1 MLASTTMKNTCLLI
15 YHLLDR
21 LETDNIIRCITEKV
35 KIGGSMVNVYN
46 YTTENNY
53 GLTFD
58 IALGYT
64 IPLKNSLNQLCF
76 YNSSRIYIRD
86 G

>member
-35 KIGGSMVNVYN
+35 KIIIDGEEVLSKKSHVI
-46 YTTENNY
+46 
-53 GLTFD
+53 GL
-58 IALGYT
+58 
-64 IPLKNSLNQLCF
+64 
-76 YNSSRIYIRD
+76 
-86 G
+86 